1 MRRAWWTATTDDR
14 PTPPVVTATRL
25 ALAGLLLVGA
35 VYPHGPFEGKGMA
48 YRLPAFLA
56 PGLVVW
62 FRHRRRVRRTGPAP
76 YPLALDLGLTVP
88 FLSDTLG
95 NAFGLFDSVQ
105 HFDSVM
111 HTVNWAILCA
121 GITVALGRGPSGR
134 GSSTALLA
142 TAGAGIGAIAIIA
155 WEGMEYGVMQAGVAG
170 LNLTYA
176 DTLGDLALSTAG
188 GAAGAWWAARRRDA
202 DPSVLGAARR

>member
-1 MRRAWWTATTDDR
+1 MSGAVRVEPEGPVRS
-14 PTPPVVTATRL
+14 TPPLPVHAARA
-25 ALAGLLLVGA
+25 ALAVLLLVGS
-35 VYPHGPFEGKGMA
+35 VYPHGPFEGKGMI

-56 PGLVVW
+56 PGLIVW
-62 FRHRRRVRRTGPAP
+62 IRHRRRVCTEGPLP
-76 YPLALDLGLTVP
+76 YPVALDLGLTVP
-88 FLSDTLG
+88 FLSDTVG
-95 NAFGLFDSVQ
+95 NALGLFDSVD

-121 GITVALGRGPSGR
+121 GITVALGRAASGR
-134 GSSTALLA
+134 TASRKLLA

-155 WEGMEYGVMQAGVAG
+155 WEAMEYGVMEAGVAG

-188 GAAGAWWAARRRDA
+188 GALGAWWAARRHTPEVA
-202 DPSVLGAARR
+202 PAR